1 MGRRREVI
9 VRALVDAPYRFVL
22 AALTVLVNVALVA
35 LVIVVL
41 LAVLVRYFGFWP
53 GSLQWT
59 TEFSRFTVIWIVML
73 GAAIGLHKGA
83 HMAIDV
89 SGFLPAP
96 WRRSV
101 RSLGY
106 LTGIAFLAVLTWQG
120 FQLSMGTMR
129 QISPALGLPMGYA
142 YLAIPAGAG
151 LMTVQSIL
159 FALWPD
165 LAERSEDSSMA
176 ADQSF

>member
-1 MGRRREVI
+1 VI
-9 VRALVDAPYRFVL
+9 VQALVDAPYRFVL

-35 LVIVVL
+35 LVVAVL
-41 LAVLVRYFGFWP
+41 LAVAVRYFGLWP

-89 SGFLPAP
+89 GGLLPAP
-96 WRRSV
+96 WRRPV

-120 FQLSMGTMR
+120 FLLSMGTMR

-142 YLAIPAGAG
+142 YLAIPVGAG

-165 LAERSEDSSMA
+165 LAERAEDSPMA